1 MLTLLSNRLDALNL
15 AIKPMELLA
24 QEVSTLAVVVA
35 VLASLA
41 DKDWALT
48 NSLLE
53 ENLHSS
59 YSLSLLTVTPILLL
73 LVSLVL
79 LTVTPI

>member
-41 DKDWALT
+41 DKD
-48 NSLLE
+48 
-53 ENLHSS
+53 
-59 YSLSLLTVTPILLL
+59 
-73 LVSLVL
+73 
-79 LTVTPI
+79 